1 VIRTHHPSK
10 KKKRKCHPE
19 RSIRISARSLLSALN
34 HFRSVSKD
42 LHFPARTTPHL
53 KGKRKPSHP
62 ERSIRISARRFWR
75 AESIQK
81 RVEGPAFLSSP
92 KTNPTC
98 PILARLCRAIGS
110 NTAAL
115 NRPQHFSTNQ
125 NCHPERS
132 AAPAPSSGAS
142 CKPARSRRT
151 PRSNGNLREVG
162 SEREGNRAHGDRQK
176 LKRGQGTVS
185 P

>member
-1 VIRTHHPSK
+1 MIRTHHPSK

-125 NCHPERS
+125 NCHPERVITIIYIIEF
-132 AAPAPSSGAS
+132 AS
-142 CKPARSRRT
+142 YKSYHCCCA
-151 PRSNGNLREVG
+151 G
-162 SEREGNRAHGDRQK
+162 SVQNICANFSQYK
-176 LKRGQGTVS
+176 FLWVS
-185 P
+185 